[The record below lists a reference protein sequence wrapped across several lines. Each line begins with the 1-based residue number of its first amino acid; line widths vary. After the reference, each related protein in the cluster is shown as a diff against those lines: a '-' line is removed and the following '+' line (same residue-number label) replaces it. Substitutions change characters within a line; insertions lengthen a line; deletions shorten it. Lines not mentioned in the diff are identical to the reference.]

1 MAFDLPILFEMGV
14 LRTITHYGRDV
25 AIPVPVL
32 LHPLAVAPN
41 SIVWNV
47 ASSDDVQ
54 RTVGGATHVKAGEG
68 PWNCTIRGTFAYS
81 AKTLGLTSGTGI
93 ERRRRWENEVFA
105 LFSAVTKDG
114 IAAVMRKG
122 AIGPTSISIGNV
134 LRQKLENFDPD
145 RDVTYCNVYDFNAPH
160 VHRIGK
166 LTYSSTF
173 NARGG
178 GAVGVDQYQIS
189 FQAYAEP
196 VRGGAQVDKFLAF
209 LMDVLPVWQRVNS
222 VISSTTTT
230 ALISAIGDLGEMG
243 VSALAESIAAVAGQ
257 VSSATA
263 LMAGTLSAADV
274 GLSQM
279 LGTAGQAI
287 ADLKGIADDLAANA
301 HAPATTVSDLDWSRD
316 VSDPALDT
324 FAQTQSLWELIDA
337 LAFQQVACRFYGMSN
352 EEGRAFLE
360 AGGTLGGRPPDIR
373 TTVVHTTTPR
383 DTPASIEQ
391 QYGVTWQDVVRLNRR
406 TTDELLIPGQEVGI
420 PRVRSWGAQ
429 EIDGLPVFGSHVGSE
444 ALGRDPQY
452 PPIVNSDGDYATV
465 QGTDCLLQ
473 GAHLRQY
480 EADASAGVD
489 DDLPE
494 EVMLSILSERLRGIY
509 EQDRRVSSADVSV
522 TSDGDATVTAS
533 IVLHA
538 IDGTDVRV

>member
-1 MAFDLPILFEMGV
+1 M
-14 LRTITHYGRDV
+14 
-25 AIPVPVL
+25 
-32 LHPLAVAPN
+32 
-41 SIVWNV
+41 
-47 ASSDDVQ
+47 
-54 RTVGGATHVKAGEG
+54 
-68 PWNCTIRGTFAYS
+68 
-81 AKTLGLTSGTGI
+81 
-93 ERRRRWENEVFA
+93 
-105 LFSAVTKDG
+105 
-114 IAAVMRKG
+114 
-122 AIGPTSISIGNV
+122 
-134 LRQKLENFDPD
+134 
-145 RDVTYCNVYDFNAPH
+145 
-160 VHRIGK
+160 
-166 LTYSSTF
+166 
-173 NARGG
+173 
-178 GAVGVDQYQIS
+178 
-189 FQAYAEP
+189 
-196 VRGGAQVDKFLAF
+196 
-209 LMDVLPVWQRVNS
+209 
-222 VISSTTTT
+222 
-230 ALISAIGDLGEMG
+230 
-243 VSALAESIAAVAGQ
+243 
-257 VSSATA
+257 
-263 LMAGTLSAADV
+263 
-274 GLSQM
+274 
-279 LGTAGQAI
+279 
-287 ADLKGIADDLAANA
+287 
-301 HAPATTVSDLDWSRD
+301 SDLDWSRD